1 MASTYTTRIRLEKQ
15 GDGENPN
22 SWGDIINQNVIDLVD
37 SAVAAYTTVSISVGD
52 VTLTTNDGSSDQAR
66 SAFLEFVGELTTSI
80 NIIIPG
86 VSKGYGVRTNF
97 STVSSGATITLKTA
111 AGDGYSIPT
120 SAANTYVFCDSVSV
134 HGLNA
139 SGLGLGNAADRDIG
153 TGAENVPDVS
163 IADARYARLSATN
176 TFTEANTFTAANT
189 FTEANTFTSVV
200 TFNGTAVS
208 IEASAT
214 SFRNQVYGPVISL
227 TDATSIALDM
237 STGNHFAVTLGGN
250 RTLQNPTN
258 SVAGQ
263 VGHIY
268 VYQDGTGS
276 RTLSFGDSYRFAK
289 GTAPTMTTS
298 ISSTDMLVFSVRGVS
313 AIDVLPVLDL
323 KPEV

>member
-22 SWGDIINQNVIDLVD
+22 SWGDILNQNVIDLVD
-37 SAVAAYTTVSISVGD
+37 SAVAAYTTVSISAGD

-66 SAFLEFVGELTTSI
+66 SAFLEFIGELTTSI
-80 NIIIPG
+80 NVIIPG

-111 AGDGYSIPT
+111 AGSGYSIPT
-120 SAANTYVFCDSVSV
+120 SAANGYVFCDGVSV

-139 SGLGLGNAADRDIG
+139 SGLGLGTAANRDIG

-163 IADARYARLSATN
+163 IADARYARLAAT
-176 TFTEANTFTAANT
+176 NTFTAANT
-189 FTEANTFTSVV
+189 FTEANTFTSVA

-214 SFRNQVYGPVISL
+214 SFRNQVYGPVVSL

-258 SVAGQ
+258 AVAGQ

-276 RTLSFGDSYRFAK
+276 RTLSFGNSYRFAK
-289 GTAPTMTTS
+289 GVAPTMTTS

>member
-22 SWGDIINQNVIDLVD
+22 SWGDILNQNVIDLVD

-80 NIIIPG
+80 NVIIPG

-111 AGDGYSIPT
+111 AGSGYSIPT
-120 SAANTYVFCDSVSV
+120 SAANGYVFCDGVSV

-139 SGLGLGNAADRDIG
+139 SGLGLGNAANRDIG

-176 TFTEANTFTAANT
+176 TFTA
-189 FTEANTFTSVV
+189 ANTFTSVA

-214 SFRNQVYGPVISL
+214 SFRNQVYGPVVSL
-227 TDATSIALDM
+227 TDGASIAVDMATS
-237 STGNHFAVTLGGN
+237 NHFAVTLGGN

-258 SVAGQ
+258 AVAGQ

-276 RTLSFGDSYRFAK
+276 RTLSFGDAYRFVK
-289 GTAPTMTTS
+289 GVAPTMTTS
-298 ISSTDMLVFSVRGVS
+298 INSTDLLVFSVRGVS
-313 AIDVLPVLDL
+313 AIDILPVLDL

>member
-22 SWGDIINQNVIDLVD
+22 SWGDILNQNVIDLVD

-52 VTLTTNDGSSDQAR
+52 VTLTTNDGSTDQAR
-66 SAFLEFVGELTTSI
+66 SAFLEFVGDLTTSI
-80 NIIIPG
+80 NVIVPG

-111 AGDGYSIPT
+111 AGAGYSIPT
-120 SAANTYVFCDSVSV
+120 SAANGYVFCDGVSV

-139 SGLGLGNAADRDIG
+139 SGLGLGNAANRDIG

-176 TFTEANTFTAANT
+176 TFTAANT
-189 FTEANTFTSVV
+189 F
-200 TFNGTAVS
+200 NGATVS

-214 SFRNQVYGPVISL
+214 SFRNQVYGPVVSL
-227 TDATSIALDM
+227 TDGTSIAVDM
-237 STGNHFAVTLGGN
+237 STSNHFAVTLGGN

-258 SVAGQ
+258 AVAGQ

-289 GTAPTMTTS
+289 GAAPTMTTS
-298 ISSTDMLVFSVRGVS
+298 INSTDLLVFSVRGVS

>member
-22 SWGDIINQNVIDLVD
+22 SWGDILNQNVIDLVD

-52 VTLTTNDGSSDQAR
+52 VTLTTNDGSLDQAR
-66 SAFLEFVGELTTSI
+66 SAFIEFVGELTTSI
-80 NIIIPG
+80 NVIIPG

-139 SGLGLGNAADRDIG
+139 SGLGLGSVANRDIG

-176 TFTEANTFTAANT
+176 TFTAANT
-189 FTEANTFTSVV
+189 FTEENTFTSVV

-214 SFRNQVYGPVISL
+214 SFRNQVYGPVVSL

-258 SVAGQ
+258 AVAGQ

-289 GTAPTMTTS
+289 GVVPTMTTS

-323 KPEV
+323 TPEV

>member
-22 SWGDIINQNVIDLVD
+22 SWGDILNQNVIDLID

-52 VTLTTNDGSSDQAR
+52 VTLTTNDGSTDQAR

-80 NIIIPG
+80 NVIIPG

-111 AGDGYSIPT
+111 AGSGYSIPT
-120 SAANTYVFCDSVSV
+120 SAANGYVFCDGVSV

-139 SGLGLGNAADRDIG
+139 SGLGLGNAANRDIG

-176 TFTEANTFTAANT
+176 TLTAANT
-189 FTEANTFTSVV
+189 FTATNTFNAATISPVV
-200 TFNGTAVS
+200 
-208 IEASAT
+208 
-214 SFRNQVYGPVISL
+214 SL
-227 TDATSIALDM
+227 TDGTSIAVDM
-237 STGNHFAVTLGGN
+237 STSNHFAVTLGGN

-258 SVAGQ
+258 AVAGQ

-276 RTLSFGDSYRFAK
+276 RTLSFGDSYRFVK
-289 GTAPTMTTS
+289 GAAPTMTTS
-298 ISSTDMLVFSVRGVS
+298 INSTDLLVFSVRGVS
-313 AIDVLPVLDL
+313 AIDVLPVLNL

>member
-22 SWGDIINQNVIDLVD
+22 SWGDILNQNVIDLVD

-52 VTLTTNDGSSDQAR
+52 VTLTTNDGSTDQAR
-66 SAFLEFVGELTTSI
+66 SAFLEFVGDLTTSI
-80 NIIIPG
+80 NVIIPG
-86 VSKGYGVRTNF
+86 VSKSYGVRTNF

-111 AGDGYSIPT
+111 AGAGYSIPT
-120 SAANTYVFCDSVSV
+120 SAANGYVFCDGVSV

-139 SGLGLGNAADRDIG
+139 SGLGLGNAANRDIG

-176 TFTEANTFTAANT
+176 TFTAANT
-189 FTEANTFTSVV
+189 F
-200 TFNGTAVS
+200 NGATVS

-214 SFRNQVYGPVISL
+214 SFRNQVYGPVVSL
-227 TDATSIALDM
+227 TDGTSIAVDM
-237 STGNHFAVTLGGN
+237 STSNHFAVTLGGN

-258 SVAGQ
+258 AVAGQ

-289 GTAPTMTTS
+289 GAAPTMTTS
-298 ISSTDMLVFSVRGVS
+298 INSTDLLVFSVRGVS

>member
-22 SWGDIINQNVIDLVD
+22 SWGDILNQNVIDLVD

-66 SAFLEFVGELTTSI
+66 SAFLEFIGELTTSI
-80 NIIIPG
+80 NVIIPG

-111 AGDGYSIPT
+111 AGSGYSIPT
-120 SAANTYVFCDSVSV
+120 SAANGYVFCDGVSV

-139 SGLGLGNAADRDIG
+139 SGLGLGNAANRDIG

-176 TFTEANTFTAANT
+176 TFTA
-189 FTEANTFTSVV
+189 ANTFTSVA

-214 SFRNQVYGPVISL
+214 SFRNQVYGPVVSL
-227 TDATSIALDM
+227 TDGTSIAVDM
-237 STGNHFAVTLGGN
+237 ATSNHFAVTLGGN

-258 SVAGQ
+258 AVAGQ

-276 RTLSFGDSYRFAK
+276 RTLSFGDSYRFIR

-298 ISSTDMLVFSVRGVS
+298 INSTDLLVFSVRGVS
-313 AIDVLPVLDL
+313 AIDILPVLNL

>member
-22 SWGDIINQNVIDLVD
+22 SWGDILNQNVIDLVD
-37 SAVAAYTTVSISVGD
+37 SAIAAYTIVSISVGD

-80 NIIIPG
+80 NVIIPG

-111 AGDGYSIPT
+111 AGSGYSIPT
-120 SAANTYVFCDSVSV
+120 SAANGYVFCDGVSV

-139 SGLGLGNAADRDIG
+139 SGLGLGNAANRDIG

-163 IADARYARLSATN
+163 IADARYARLSA
-176 TFTEANTFTAANT
+176 ANI
-189 FTEANTFTSVV
+189 FTSAN
-200 TFNGTAVS
+200 TFNGTTVS

-214 SFRNQVYGPVISL
+214 SFRNQVYGPVVSL
-227 TDATSIALDM
+227 TDGTSIAVDM
-237 STGNHFAVTLGGN
+237 ATSNHFAVTLGGN

-258 SVAGQ
+258 AVAGQ

-268 VYQDGTGS
+268 VYQDGTCS

-289 GTAPTMTTS
+289 GVAPTMTTS
-298 ISSTDMLVFSVRGVS
+298 INSTDLLVFSVRGVS

>member
-22 SWGDIINQNVIDLVD
+22 SWGDILNQNVIDLVD

-52 VTLTTNDGSSDQAR
+52 VTLTTNDGSTDQAR
-66 SAFLEFVGELTTSI
+66 SAFLEFVGDLTTSI
-80 NIIIPG
+80 NVIVPG

-111 AGDGYSIPT
+111 AGAGYSIPT
-120 SAANTYVFCDSVSV
+120 SAANGYVFCDGVSV

-139 SGLGLGNAADRDIG
+139 SGLGLGNAANRDIG

-176 TFTEANTFTAANT
+176 TFTAANT
-189 FTEANTFTSVV
+189 F
-200 TFNGTAVS
+200 NGATVS

-214 SFRNQVYGPVISL
+214 SFRNQVYGPVVSL
-227 TDATSIALDM
+227 TDGTSIAVDM
-237 STGNHFAVTLGGN
+237 STSNHFAVTLGGN

-258 SVAGQ
+258 AVAGQ

-289 GTAPTMTTS
+289 GAAPRMTTS
-298 ISSTDMLVFSVRGVS
+298 INSTDLLVFSVRGVS

>member
-22 SWGDIINQNVIDLVD
+22 SWGDILNQNVIDLVD

-80 NIIIPG
+80 NVIVPG

-111 AGDGYSIPT
+111 AGSGYSIPT
-120 SAANTYVFCDSVSV
+120 SAANGYVFCDGVSV

-139 SGLGLGNAADRDIG
+139 SGLGLGNAANRDIG
-153 TGAENVPDVS
+153 TDAENVPDVS

-176 TFTEANTFTAANT
+176 TFTAANT
-189 FTEANTFTSVV
+189 F
-200 TFNGTAVS
+200 NGTTVS

-214 SFRNQVYGPVISL
+214 SFRNQVYGPVVSL
-227 TDATSIALDM
+227 TDGTSIAVDM
-237 STGNHFAVTLGGN
+237 ATSNHFAVTLGGN

-258 SVAGQ
+258 AVAGQ

-289 GTAPTMTTS
+289 GAAPTMTTS
-298 ISSTDMLVFSVRGVS
+298 INSTDLLVFSVRGVS
-313 AIDVLPVLDL
+313 AIDILPVLDL

>member
-22 SWGDIINQNVIDLVD
+22 SWGDILNQNVIDLVD
-37 SAVAAYTTVSISVGD
+37 SAVAAYTTVSISAGD

-120 SAANTYVFCDSVSV
+120 SAANGYVFCDGVSV

-139 SGLGLGNAADRDIG
+139 SGLGLGTAANRDIG

-163 IADARYARLSATN
+163 IADARYARLAATN
-176 TFTEANTFTAANT
+176 TLTAANT
-189 FTEANTFTSVV
+189 FTSVA

-214 SFRNQVYGPVISL
+214 SFRNQVYGPVVSL

-258 SVAGQ
+258 AVAGQ

-276 RTLSFGDSYRFAK
+276 RTLSFGDSYRFVK
-289 GTAPTMTTS
+289 GIAPTMTTS

>member
-22 SWGDIINQNVIDLVD
+22 SWGDILNQNVIDLVD
-37 SAVAAYTTVSISVGD
+37 SAIAAYTIVSISVGD

-66 SAFLEFVGELTTSI
+66 SAFLEFIGELTTSI
-80 NIIIPG
+80 NVIIPG

-111 AGDGYSIPT
+111 AGSGYSIPT
-120 SAANTYVFCDSVSV
+120 SAANGYVFCDGVSV

-139 SGLGLGNAADRDIG
+139 SGLGLGTAANRDIG

-163 IADARYARLSATN
+163 IADARYARLAATN
-176 TFTEANTFTAANT
+176 TLTAANT
-189 FTEANTFTSVV
+189 FTSVA

-214 SFRNQVYGPVISL
+214 SFRNQVYGPVVSL

-258 SVAGQ
+258 AVAGQ

-276 RTLSFGDSYRFAK
+276 RTLSFGDSYRFVK
-289 GTAPTMTTS
+289 GIAPTMTTS

>member
-22 SWGDIINQNVIDLVD
+22 SWGDILNQNVIDLVD

-52 VTLTTNDGSSDQAR
+52 VTLTTNDGSTDQAR
-66 SAFLEFVGELTTSI
+66 SAFLEFVGDLTTSI
-80 NIIIPG
+80 NVIIPG
-86 VSKGYGVRTNF
+86 VSKSYGVRTNF

-111 AGDGYSIPT
+111 AGAGYSIPT
-120 SAANTYVFCDSVSV
+120 SAANGYVFCDGVSV

-139 SGLGLGNAADRDIG
+139 SGLGLGNAANRDIG

-176 TFTEANTFTAANT
+176 TFTAANT
-189 FTEANTFTSVV
+189 F
-200 TFNGTAVS
+200 NGATVS

-214 SFRNQVYGPVISL
+214 SFRNQVYGPVVSL
-227 TDATSIALDM
+227 TDGTSIAVDM
-237 STGNHFAVTLGGN
+237 STSNHFAVTLGGN

-258 SVAGQ
+258 AVAGQ

-298 ISSTDMLVFSVRGVS
+298 INSTDLLVFSVRGVS

>member
-22 SWGDIINQNVIDLVD
+22 SWGDILNQNVIDLVD

-80 NIIIPG
+80 NVIIPG

-111 AGDGYSIPT
+111 AGSGYSIPT
-120 SAANTYVFCDSVSV
+120 SAANGYVFCDGVSV

-139 SGLGLGNAADRDIG
+139 SGLGLGNAANRDVG

-176 TFTEANTFTAANT
+176 TFTA
-189 FTEANTFTSVV
+189 ANTFTSVA

-214 SFRNQVYGPVISL
+214 SFRNQVYGPVVSL
-227 TDATSIALDM
+227 TDAASIAVDM
-237 STGNHFAVTLGGN
+237 ATSNHFAVTLGGN

-258 SVAGQ
+258 AVSV
-263 VGHIY
+263 
-268 VYQDGTGS
+268 GS
-276 RTLSFGDSYRFAK
+276 
-289 GTAPTMTTS
+289 
-298 ISSTDMLVFSVRGVS
+298 
-313 AIDVLPVLDL
+313 
-323 KPEV
+323 

>member
-22 SWGDIINQNVIDLVD
+22 SWGDILNQNVIDLVD

-80 NIIIPG
+80 NVIIPG

-111 AGDGYSIPT
+111 AGSGYSIPT
-120 SAANTYVFCDSVSV
+120 SAANGYVFCDGVSV
-134 HGLNA
+134 HGINA
-139 SGLGLGNAADRDIG
+139 SGLGLGDAANRDIG

-176 TFTEANTFTAANT
+176 TFTA
-189 FTEANTFTSVV
+189 ANTFTSVA

-214 SFRNQVYGPVISL
+214 SFRNQVYGPVVSL

-258 SVAGQ
+258 AVA
-263 VGHIY
+263 GHIY

-289 GTAPTMTTS
+289 GAAPTMTTS
-298 ISSTDMLVFSVRGVS
+298 INSTDLLVFSVRGVS

>member
-22 SWGDIINQNVIDLVD
+22 SWGDILNQNVIDLVD

-80 NIIIPG
+80 NVIIPG

-120 SAANTYVFCDSVSV
+120 SAANGYVFCDGVSV

-139 SGLGLGNAADRDIG
+139 SGLGLGTAANRDIG
-153 TGAENVPDVS
+153 TGTENVPDVS

-176 TFTEANTFTAANT
+176 TLTAANT
-189 FTEANTFTSVV
+189 FTSVA

-214 SFRNQVYGPVISL
+214 SFRNQVYGPVVSL

-237 STGNHFAVTLGGN
+237 STGNHFAVTLAGN

-258 SVAGQ
+258 AVAGQ

-289 GTAPTMTTS
+289 GVAPTMTTS
-298 ISSTDMLVFSVRGVS
+298 INSTDLLVFSVRGVS
-313 AIDVLPVLDL
+313 AIDILPVLDL

>member
-22 SWGDIINQNVIDLVD
+22 SWGDILNQNVIDFVD

-66 SAFLEFVGELTTSI
+66 SAFLEFIGELTTSI
-80 NIIIPG
+80 NVIIPG

-111 AGDGYSIPT
+111 AGSGYSIPT
-120 SAANTYVFCDSVSV
+120 SAANGYVFCDGVSV

-139 SGLGLGNAADRDIG
+139 SGLGLGNAANRDVG

-176 TFTEANTFTAANT
+176 TFTA
-189 FTEANTFTSVV
+189 ANTFTSVA

-214 SFRNQVYGPVISL
+214 SFRNQVYGPVVSL
-227 TDATSIALDM
+227 TDAASIAVDM
-237 STGNHFAVTLGGN
+237 ATSNHFAVTLGGN

-258 SVAGQ
+258 AVAGQ

-276 RTLSFGDSYRFAK
+276 RTLSFGDSYRFIK

-298 ISSTDMLVFSVRGVS
+298 INSTDLLVFSVRGVS
-313 AIDVLPVLDL
+313 AIDILPVLNL

>member
-22 SWGDIINQNVIDLVD
+22 SWGDILNQNVIDLVD

-66 SAFLEFVGELTTSI
+66 SAFLEFIGELTTSI
-80 NIIIPG
+80 NVIIPG

-111 AGDGYSIPT
+111 AGSGYSIPT
-120 SAANTYVFCDSVSV
+120 SAANGYVFCDGVSV
-134 HGLNA
+134 HGINA
-139 SGLGLGNAADRDIG
+139 SGLGLGDAANRDIG

-176 TFTEANTFTAANT
+176 TFTA
-189 FTEANTFTSVV
+189 ANTFTSVA

-214 SFRNQVYGPVISL
+214 SFRNQVYGPVVSL

-258 SVAGQ
+258 AVAGQ

-289 GTAPTMTTS
+289 GAAPTMTTS
-298 ISSTDMLVFSVRGVS
+298 INSTDLLVFSVRGVS